1 MIAIAGLQIVT
12 GGASAPP
19 ALKPH
24 ATPRTITDG
33 VLAFL
38 EGCHAEAP

>member
-1 MIAIAGLQIVT
+1 VIAIADLQIVK

-19 ALKPH
+19 ALIAH

-33 VLAFL
+33 ALAL
-38 EGCHAEAP
+38 VGDGHAETR